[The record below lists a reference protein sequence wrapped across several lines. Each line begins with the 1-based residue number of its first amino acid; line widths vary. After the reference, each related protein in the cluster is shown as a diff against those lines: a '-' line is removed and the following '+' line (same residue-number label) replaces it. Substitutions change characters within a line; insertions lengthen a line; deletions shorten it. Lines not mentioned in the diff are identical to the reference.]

1 MSGDGSLPSD
11 VSVDLDLTTGWNM
24 VSVPVVADDMSKDAV
39 FPGVAAVYTWN
50 PVTKS
55 YSVPTT
61 IEPEKGYWVAV
72 TADDTIT
79 VTGAPVEDWTQD
91 ISLGWNMIGSAYGD
105 ALATSCLTTET
116 TPDPLQR
123 TAIYSW
129 NPDTKSYQSISD
141 ITQGWGY
148 WLASAADCTATL
160 APSGG

>member
-1 MSGDGSLPSD
+1 MEDYELSPQQRVELSLKA
-11 VSVDLDLTTGWNM
+11 GWNM
-24 VSVPVVADDMSKDAV
+24 VSVPVVADDLSRDAV

-61 IEPEKGYWVAV
+61 IEPEKGYWVAATV
-72 TADDTIT
+72 EDTIT
-79 VTGAPVEDWTQD
+79 VTGTPVTEWTD
-91 ISLGWNMIGSAYGD
+91 GLSTGWNMIGSTCGD

-129 NPDTKSYQSISD
+129 NPNTKSYQGVSVV
-141 ITQGWGY
+141 TQGWGY

-160 APSGG
+160 APTGG

>member
-1 MSGDGSLPSD
+1 M
-11 VSVDLDLTTGWNM
+11 
-24 VSVPVVADDMSKDAV
+24 
-39 FPGVAAVYTWN
+39 
-50 PVTKS
+50 
-55 YSVPTT
+55 
-61 IEPEKGYWVAV
+61 AV

-79 VTGAPVEDWTQD
+79 VTGTPVEDWMQD

-105 ALATSCLTTET
+105 ALATSYLTTET

-129 NPDTKSYQSISD
+129 NPDTKSYQGVSD

-160 APSGG
+160 APPEP

>member
-1 MSGDGSLPSD
+1 M
-11 VSVDLDLTTGWNM
+11 
-24 VSVPVVADDMSKDAV
+24 
-39 FPGVAAVYTWN
+39 AAIYTWN

-72 TADDTIT
+72 TVEDTLTIT
-79 VTGAPVEDWTQD
+79 GEPVEDWTQN
-91 ISLGWNMIGSAYGD
+91 IALGWNMTGSAYGD
-105 ALATSCLTTET
+105 ALSTSCLTTET

-129 NPDTKSYQSISD
+129 NPDTKSYQGVSD

-148 WLASAADCTATL
+148 WLASAADCSRHTGA
-160 APSGG
+160 AGAVVGQGHAGHQ